1 MPSRGWRAEGAL
13 SELPARSQER
23 SAKAAG
29 LGRPAAPCGGTAGRA
44 RGEEDQGAER
54 GLDRLWQ
61 RGAVARRTRVTAGRH
76 KPRSA
81 GWLGGGDG
89 WGRLPASGGGAG
101 PAEAESR
108 RAQGARE
115 AGGPPRPCPCAGGCW
130 CRRLGTS
137 GAGPPAERANKLF
150 PVGARLSA
158 RGPADTASLQSC
170 PRAPREPMPSGRLT
184 LRGRHGSPPLPERR
198 EVQKEPRAR
207 PRAASALPDH
217 PRRQELSQGRF
228 LRWGHAQLLGPV
240 GHADPSPVDTVL
252 PLHAHLGHVVL
263 QTLGHLVLPDSAG
276 ALPGATG
283 RTEGLLDTPS
293 APPVTERQA
302 AVQQTM
308 ATTAG
313 QGFAQAH
320 G

>member
-1 MPSRGWRAEGAL
+1 MTALPVCLPFSPSCGRGVAEPRETAPPPLTALAREPRALRPGGGTCQAGGWRAEGAL
-13 SELPARSQER
+13 SELPARSQEG

-29 LGRPAAPCGGTAGRA
+29 LGRPAAPCGGTAGRV

-61 RGAVARRTRVTAGRH
+61 RGAVARRTRVTAWRH

-137 GAGPPAERANKLF
+137 GAGPPAERASKLF

-170 PRAPREPMPSGRLT
+170 PERP
-184 LRGRHGSPPLPERR
+184 GSRC
-198 EVQKEPRAR
+198 
-207 PRAASALPDH
+207 
-217 PRRQELSQGRF
+217 RQG
-228 LRWGHAQLLGPV
+228 
-240 GHADPSPVDTVL
+240 D
-252 PLHAHLGHVVL
+252 
-263 QTLGHLVLPDSAG
+263 
-276 ALPGATG
+276 
-283 RTEGLLDTPS
+283 
-293 APPVTERQA
+293 
-302 AVQQTM
+302 
-308 ATTAG
+308 
-313 QGFAQAH
+313 
-320 G
+320 

>member
-1 MPSRGWRAEGAL
+1 
-13 SELPARSQER
+13 
-23 SAKAAG
+23 
-29 LGRPAAPCGGTAGRA
+29 
-44 RGEEDQGAER
+44 
-54 GLDRLWQ
+54 
-61 RGAVARRTRVTAGRH
+61 
-76 KPRSA
+76 
-81 GWLGGGDG
+81 
-89 WGRLPASGGGAG
+89 
-101 PAEAESR
+101 
-108 RAQGARE
+108 
-115 AGGPPRPCPCAGGCW
+115 
-130 CRRLGTS
+130 
-137 GAGPPAERANKLF
+137 
-150 PVGARLSA
+150 
-158 RGPADTASLQSC
+158 
-170 PRAPREPMPSGRLT
+170 MPSGRLT

-263 QTLGHLVLPDSAG
+263 QTLEHLVLPDSAG
-276 ALPGATG
+276 ALPRATG

-302 AVQQTM
+302 AVQQTV